1 MLVGLFG
8 IRSVALDFKYEIS
21 LFFPLL
27 IKPSQNT
34 PNDLSIGKG
43 QSWDGGVRTPTIVSW
58 PGHIPAGMELDVLTS
73 TMDLLPTVARLVR
86 RDIPRDRVIDGK
98 NLLPLLTNEE
108 HHSPHEFIFHYCGNQ
123 IHAVRYHPKESDI
136 VWKAHLMTPKWGEG
150 TDYCSETGL
159 CLCHGDGVTVH
170 EDPLLFDITNDPG
183 ESSPIAANT
192 PGYQLVMSRI
202 SAAIDEHRET
212 IDSVPNQLED
222 DKTSFHPSLQMCCNF
237 PFCTCK
243 ETRDLE
249 HYP

>member
-1 MLVGLFG
+1 
-8 IRSVALDFKYEIS
+8 
-21 LFFPLL
+21 
-27 IKPSQNT
+27 
-34 PNDLSIGKG
+34 
-43 QSWDGGVRTPTIVSW
+43 
-58 PGHIPAGMELDVLTS
+58 MELDVLTS

-86 RDIPRDRVIDGK
+86 RDIPRDRIIDGK

-108 HHSPHEFIFHYCGNQ
+108 QHSPHEFIFHYCGNQ

-136 VWKAHLMTPKWGEG
+136 VWKAHLMTPKWSEG

-159 CLCHGDGVTVH
+159 CLCHGDSVTVH

-192 PGYQLVMSRI
+192 PGYQFVMSRI

-222 DKTSFHPSLQMCCNF
+222 DKTSFHPGLQMCCNF

-249 HYP
+249 HYL